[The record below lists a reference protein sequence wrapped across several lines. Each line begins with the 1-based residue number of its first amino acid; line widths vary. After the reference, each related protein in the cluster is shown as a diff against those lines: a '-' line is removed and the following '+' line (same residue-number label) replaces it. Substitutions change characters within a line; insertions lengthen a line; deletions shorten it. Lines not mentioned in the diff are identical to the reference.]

1 MKCENLYISEFNHET
16 EMNKALFAVNEG
28 TFLDVSEFPQ
38 IPLEPEG
45 RGIQSPVIRS
55 GIAQNISDY
64 PAALKNTNTNYY
76 ISEEGKPV
84 PEVVVEEDTPYTKSA
99 LVIPIVLNSR
109 VEGVVQI
116 QSSEYNAYSQSDLN
130 LAELLVS
137 QIAVAVNNA
146 KLYQKSLQDIAD
158 RNQAIA
164 TFRINEERYRQLYE
178 KSPLGYQSLDADGCF
193 VEVNQTW
200 LDILGYQRDDVLGHW
215 FGDFLA
221 HEMVEAF
228 KERFPKFIAAGEV
241 HNQFKML
248 HKDGHIVEVSF
259 DGKIGYDENG
269 KFKQTH
275 CILND
280 ITQRNKILNELQESE
295 KRFRLTIQ
303 NSPLPIMLHADDG
316 EVLMISTSWEE
327 LTGFTHA
334 EISTIDAWVYKA
346 YGSQN
351 STILSTIKN
360 VFAMEK
366 TINDG
371 EFEITARS
379 GQKLIWDF
387 SSSYLGKLN
396 DGRKL
401 VVSMAKDVTD
411 RKKIENDNQ
420 RIQKEL
426 EKLLDEANRSRLS
439 LLSVIEDQKEAQEK
453 IRQLNA
459 ELEKRVEERTAQ
471 LVAANKELE
480 AFSYSVSHDLRAPL
494 RGIDGWS
501 LALKEDYEDK
511 LDENGKLYINRVRS
525 EIQRMGQLID
535 GLLLLSR
542 VTRMESRQT
551 SIDLTEMVKTI
562 VSRIA
567 EQNPDKKF
575 KIKIE
580 PDLFDIG
587 DKDLLQIVFNNLLE
601 NAVKFSSKV
610 ASPKIEFG
618 RKTIDERPIYF
629 IKDNGAG
636 FDMNYA
642 KNLFGAFQRM
652 HKQADFPGTGVG
664 LATVQ
669 RIINRHNGRVWADA
683 KVNEGAT
690 FFFTLWEDK

>member
-1 MKCENLYISEFNHET
+1 
-16 EMNKALFAVNEG
+16 
-28 TFLDVSEFPQ
+28 
-38 IPLEPEG
+38 
-45 RGIQSPVIRS
+45 
-55 GIAQNISDY
+55 
-64 PAALKNTNTNYY
+64 
-76 ISEEGKPV
+76 
-84 PEVVVEEDTPYTKSA
+84 
-99 LVIPIVLNSR
+99 
-109 VEGVVQI
+109 
-116 QSSEYNAYSQSDLN
+116 
-130 LAELLVS
+130 
-137 QIAVAVNNA
+137 
-146 KLYQKSLQDIAD
+146 
-158 RNQAIA
+158 
-164 TFRINEERYRQLYE
+164 
-178 KSPLGYQSLDADGCF
+178 
-193 VEVNQTW
+193 
-200 LDILGYQRDDVLGHW
+200 
-215 FGDFLA
+215 
-221 HEMVEAF
+221 
-228 KERFPKFIAAGEV
+228 
-241 HNQFKML
+241 
-248 HKDGHIVEVSF
+248 DGHIVEVSF

-535 GLLLLSR
+535 GLLLLSL

-683 KVNEGAT
+683 RVNEGAT
-690 FFFTLWEDK
+690 FFFTLWEGK